1 MPSPI
6 VFENDDWLVVD
17 KPTDIATYATKY
29 GDQGVQ
35 DWLVLHQDRQIY
47 VCSRLDKGTSG
58 VLLFAKTK
66 TASGEAQR
74 VHEQDLA
81 TKTYTFISRKRYEAC
96 TVGETTWHV
105 TLPLAGKECSTEFS
119 LVGEGNGYYHYQAT
133 IKRGRNH
140 QIRQHASL
148 SGIPILG
155 DTTYGGA
162 SFPRLCL
169 HCGLLEWPTVPKI
182 EIPPPDSFSLLVAGA
197 DKIVIDGAIAW
208 ERRGRW
214 PQFISNSWRLI
225 QRGELELPVSIDIYD
240 TFLSITGFSD
250 SIDSLGLKER
260 LQPLLDYYAGKVSIR
275 GGLLR
280 QHAQNPHQK
289 KLIHDLVSWGET
301 VTETIL
307 AEEHDLTYQVNLN
320 DSQHVGLFLDQRD
333 SRKRVLEAAQSRRVA
348 NLFSFTCSFSAA
360 AVQGGAEVVFSVDLA
375 GSTLGR
381 GKENFAING
390 LDESGR
396 GKFIKEDVCKWLA
409 RQERKKN
416 ANPEDF
422 AFWDLVIC
430 DPPVF
435 ASAGKGR
442 SFHVEKEWPELTRQI
457 RAILSPTGIA
467 LFANNHRSGN
477 ASFYLNELEKHFSI
491 VTQLSPPLDFPRLP
505 GQPEHVRIYWCQV

>member
-1 MPSPI
+1 M
-6 VFENDDWLVVD
+6 VD
-17 KPTDIATYATKY
+17 KPTDIATYATEY
-29 GDQGVQ
+29 GKRGVQ
-35 DWLVLHQDRQIY
+35 DLLVLHEGLQIY

-66 TASGEAQR
+66 AGSGAAQR
-74 VHEQDLA
+74 VHEGDLA
-81 TKTYTFISRKRYEAC
+81 TKTYSFISTKRYKAC
-96 TVGETTWHV
+96 TDGQTTWNV
-105 TLPLAGKECSTEFS
+105 TAPLAGKECFTEFS
-119 LVGEGNGYYHYQAT
+119 LVSHGNGYYHYDAT
-133 IKRGRNH
+133 IKRGRYH

-155 DTTYGGA
+155 DTAYGGA
-162 SFPRLCL
+162 SFSRLCL
-169 HCGLLEWPTVPKI
+169 HCGRLEWPDIPKI
-182 EIPPPDSFSLLVAGA
+182 EISLPDSFSFLVGGAEKLL
-197 DKIVIDGAIAW
+197 IDGAIAW
-208 ERRGRW
+208 ERRGAW
-214 PQFISNSWRLI
+214 PQLVSNSWRLI

-240 TFLSITGFSD
+240 TYLSITGFSD
-250 SIDSLGLKER
+250 SVDSHGLKER
-260 LQPLLDYYAGKVSIR
+260 LQPLLDYYAEKVSIR

-289 KLIHDLVSWGET
+289 KLIHDLVSWGAP
-301 VTETIL
+301 VDETIL
-307 AEEHDLTYQVNLN
+307 AEEHGLTYQVNLN

-333 SRKRVLEAAQSRRVA
+333 SRKRVIDVADSRRVA

-360 AVQGGAEVVFSVDLA
+360 ALQGGAEVVFSVDLA

-390 LDESGR
+390 LDASGR

-416 ANPEDF
+416 KNPEEF
-422 AFWDLVIC
+422 AFWDLIIC

-442 SFHVEKEWPELTRQI
+442 SFHVEKEWPELARQI
-457 RAILSPTGIA
+457 RAILSPEGIA

-477 ASFYLNELEKHFSI
+477 ASFYLGELEKYFST

-505 GQPEHVRIYWCQV
+505 GAPEHVRIYWCKV